1 MWQRSRR
8 WSRFPGPA
16 KADQESELGAPGG
29 RLELFQRLRP
39 RAGNRTGGMGGA
51 GLGGV
56 CIFQDLG
63 FLPPFL
69 LWAWAE
75 LPEGSGVGGIRYLG
89 ISGRAPGG
97 SHLPS
102 YLGLGRGEE
111 EAGEAEPRASC
122 RGRLRACPGPAS
134 PSSLMGPRLPFCSH
148 YGLLSAWWQ
157 AVTLPEPFCPPP
169 LTPKPGAL
177 GLQLRDWPLRPLPG
191 FKPFRLVTPREGFCF
206 CSFYFLFF

>member
-16 KADQESELGAPGG
+16 KADQGSELGAPGG

-56 CIFQDLG
+56 CVFQDLG

-75 LPEGSGVGGIRYLG
+75 IPEGSGVGGVRYLG

-111 EAGEAEPRASC
+111 GGW
-122 RGRLRACPGPAS
+122 RGRTQGVLQGASQGLPRPCFTLFTDGAETSLLESVRPAVCLVGGSYSSRTVLPPS
-134 PSSLMGPRLPFCSH
+134 PHPATRSLGAPAE
-148 YGLLSAWWQ
+148 GLAFETTSRVQ
-157 AVTLPEPFCPPP
+157 AFQA
-169 LTPKPGAL
+169 GHA
-177 GLQLRDWPLRPLPG
+177 
-191 FKPFRLVTPREGFCF
+191 
-206 CSFYFLFF
+206 